1 LVRCSA
7 LGCCFI
13 LLLLSGAVSYLYTL
27 SQYTARVQFAE
38 VLDRERGMT
47 LVSAVT
53 YSANMKYFYIVFV
66 LGWFLGILTLH
77 GRTRLL
83 VFAGLAAFGF
93 YLAYSLVYLLLLN
106 AVWLPPIPIY
116 LEHSLFPLY
125 MTGALA
131 GYYGAVQV
139 LAWCGLA
146 AVPVIRGAAASMR
159 RATCAAV
166 QRIRIAAVRH
176 GMPKLTHTLSP
187 TSRLLG
193 AGASQ
198 ASWPAALHRVRALA
212 QSLQQ
217 SPWKLLTTF
226 VMGLIVAAIIPAKV
240 AEYALTRSKPYAAV
254 YYLRWLDEPEL
265 MWFVTDKVGLQVGE
279 PFRGSINVLSFAF
292 APGFSVAAFWASG
305 IPTVNEYSQLVT
317 PQSLYFIHKL
327 FQRDVR
333 GELNGFH
340 PKLGNSETYW
350 SALQM
355 LGVRYQAD
363 ISRLPDQF
371 NPGFPVMTL
380 PHRPYSSER
389 PEGLWYLYEL
399 PRPNVGDYS
408 PTEVVTAQSGVEIMT
423 VLGQANFD
431 FTRQAVL
438 TATISGPLVP
448 AHEMKM
454 RLIRGG
460 LHVSGRSAGTS
471 LVVLPQQFSH
481 CLLARDPR
489 VRLVRANLMM
499 TGVIFAG
506 DLDTDIIFDYG
517 IFTPGCR
524 WLDLADMRTLDIR
537 IDLRMPHLSGDRRF
551 PDWQGAWAR
560 LRAAASA
567 IR

>member
-1 LVRCSA
+1 
-7 LGCCFI
+7 
-13 LLLLSGAVSYLYTL
+13 
-27 SQYTARVQFAE
+27 
-38 VLDRERGMT
+38 
-47 LVSAVT
+47 
-53 YSANMKYFYIVFV
+53 
-66 LGWFLGILTLH
+66 
-77 GRTRLL
+77 
-83 VFAGLAAFGF
+83 
-93 YLAYSLVYLLLLN
+93 
-106 AVWLPPIPIY
+106 
-116 LEHSLFPLY
+116 
-125 MTGALA
+125 
-131 GYYGAVQV
+131 
-139 LAWCGLA
+139 
-146 AVPVIRGAAASMR
+146 
-159 RATCAAV
+159 
-166 QRIRIAAVRH
+166 
-176 GMPKLTHTLSP
+176 
-187 TSRLLG
+187 
-193 AGASQ
+193 
-198 ASWPAALHRVRALA
+198 
-212 QSLQQ
+212 
-217 SPWKLLTTF
+217 
-226 VMGLIVAAIIPAKV
+226 V
-240 AEYALTRSKPYAAV
+240 AEYALTRSKPYAEV

-265 MWFVTDKVGLQVGE
+265 MWFVTDKVGLQIGE
-279 PFRGSINVLSFAF
+279 PFRGSMNVWPFGLD
-292 APGFSVAAFWASG
+292 PGFSVAAFWASG
-305 IPTVNEYSQLVT
+305 VPTVNEYSQLVT

-340 PKLGNSETYW
+340 PNLLNSFYSETYW

-363 ISRLPDQF
+363 VSRLPDQF

-399 PRPNVGDYS
+399 PHPNVGDYS

-423 VLGQANFD
+423 ALRQANFD
-431 FTRQAVL
+431 FARQAVL

-481 CLLARDPR
+481 CLRTRDPR
-489 VRLVRANLMM
+489 VRLVRVNLMM

-537 IDLRMPHLSGDRRF
+537 IDLRRPHLSGDRRF
-551 PDWQGAWAR
+551 PDWNGAWAR
-560 LRAAASA
+560 LRAAAAA
-567 IR
+567 IQ